1 MTGHVIELDLNCS
14 WLFGTIHSNTTL
26 FLLPHLQR
34 LNLAFNNFYGSSIS
48 AGFGQFSSLTHLNLF
63 NSGFS
68 GLISPEIS
76 HLSNLVSF
84 DLSWNSNTEFAPH
97 GFNSLVQNLTKLQKL
112 HLQGTSISLVFPNSL
127 LNRSSLISLVLYD
140 CGLHRRFPN
149 HDIHLPKL
157 EVLDLLGNNDLSG
170 NFPRFSENN
179 SLTKLYLSSKN
190 FSGGFP
196 TSINNLKSLQTL
208 DLVDCEFSRSIPV
221 SLENLTQ
228 ITFLYLSWNHFS
240 GKIRNVFN
248 NLGNLVSLY
257 LSGNN
262 FSGQLPPSIGN
273 LTNLQDLDFS
283 NNQLEGVIPS
293 HVNGFLSLS
302 FVNLRY
308 NLFNGTIPSWLCTL
322 PSLVQLDLSHNKLT
336 GHIGKFQFDSLKK
349 IDLIMMSY
357 MG

>member
-127 LNRSSLISLVLYD
+127 LNQSSLISLDLHFCVL
-140 CGLHRRFPN
+140 HWRFLD

-157 EVLDLLGNNDLSG
+157 EVLDLSGNNDLSG

-179 SLTKLYLSSKN
+179 SLMSCVYHPQISVES
-190 FSGGFP
+190 FQ
-196 TSINNLKSLQTL
+196 LQL
-208 DLVDCEFSRSIPV
+208 AI
-221 SLENLTQ
+221 
-228 ITFLYLSWNHFS
+228 
-240 GKIRNVFN
+240 
-248 NLGNLVSLY
+248 
-257 LSGNN
+257 
-262 FSGQLPPSIGN
+262 
-273 LTNLQDLDFS
+273 
-283 NNQLEGVIPS
+283 
-293 HVNGFLSLS
+293 
-302 FVNLRY
+302 
-308 NLFNGTIPSWLCTL
+308 
-322 PSLVQLDLSHNKLT
+322 
-336 GHIGKFQFDSLKK
+336 
-349 IDLIMMSY
+349 
-357 MG
+357 